1 MQTTVDDSG
10 TRPGDARVQTTVEHD
25 PVMHVQEQLHQQD
38 VKLSGP
44 DLKFSDQDAS
54 MRKLNDKVDTM
65 MGLLEILANKS
76 TQ

>member
-1 MQTTVDDSG
+1 M
-10 TRPGDARVQTTVEHD
+10 EHD